1 MRIALLEDAT
11 EQAQHIQSI
20 LFQRGHHNYSFPN
33 GQIVLS
39 AVAQLP
45 VLLLI
50 LTLLVGAAPTA
61 AELSVT
67 RGSAGHSGASSA
79 NAPTNPVPQWVYTFR
94 PGESFSEVASA
105 LLAPNHPASQLL
117 QYNKIGNGT
126 TLAAGDSI
134 RIPLAWLKRQ
144 PQPARAT
151 SVTGTLQ
158 LISGTTS
165 QKIALGKDTLIRVG
179 DEILSASGTAT
190 IELTDGSEVRISPNS
205 RLIFNR
211 LTQYGKAG
219 MVDTRLRLNSGE
231 IHTRVKPIM
240 EGGARFEIETP
251 SAVAAVRGTA
261 FALQTSAQGT
271 RLQVTE
277 GDVDFGAPGK
287 TRRIPAGFG
296 ASLSTT
302 GNDSLS
308 IRRLPPAPTLNPLPP
323 RLTQLPTTM
332 TWQQSRAPMHRVDI
346 FESDTGRWVESR
358 KLTGN
363 SFDIGRLDNGSYEVH
378 LAALDTR
385 GIAGMPRILPVEVDL
400 QARAADLVTPA
411 DGDTVNDD
419 MPEFRW
425 QLNGDNEV
433 ARVEIAE
440 GKDFRNLIAT
450 SEWAPETA
458 ALPSRP
464 LGPGKYYWRVVT
476 EAGGNSVAT
485 TQPRELVVNGSL
497 PPVRIISVNYINS
510 QVRVFWEKVGTATG
524 YRLQLSE
531 EPGFNNIIKEATLS
545 DTTAALRLIPG
556 RRYFVRLK
564 AISDGPLQSRWGPGR
579 ELYLE

>member
-1 MRIALLEDAT
+1 MTDTPA
-11 EQAQHIQSI
+11 
-20 LFQRGHHNYSFPN
+20 PK
-33 GQIVLS
+33 
-39 AVAQLP
+39 LP

-50 LTLLVGAAPTA
+50 LALLACAGPASAD
-61 AELSVT
+61 LSIT
-67 RGSAGHSGASSA
+67 RGSAGQYTETSSA
-79 NAPTNPVPQWVYTFR
+79 STVPEWIYSLH
-94 PGESFSEVASA
+94 PGESFSEVAND
-105 LLAPNHPASQLL
+105 LLAPNYRARQLL
-117 QYNKIGNGT
+117 QYNKISNGAI
-126 TLAAGDSI
+126 LGEGDSI

-144 PQPARAT
+144 PQPAKAI
-151 SVTGTLQ
+151 SVSGSVQ
-158 LISGTTS
+158 LISASTGR
-165 QKIALGKDTLIRVG
+165 KIPLSENTLIRVG

-190 IELTDGSEVRISPNS
+190 IELADGSEVRISPNS

-219 MVDTRLRLNSGE
+219 MVDTRLRLNHGE
-231 IHTRVKPIM
+231 VHTRVKPVM

-261 FALQTSAQGT
+261 FVLQASPEGT

-277 GDVDFGAPGK
+277 GVVDFGAPGK
-287 TRRIPAGFG
+287 TQRIPAGYG
-296 ASLSTT
+296 ASLSTNSHS
-302 GNDSLS
+302 GLQ
-308 IRRLPPAPTLNPLPP
+308 IRRLPPAPEINPLPP
-323 RLTQLPTTM
+323 TLTQLPSTM
-332 TWQQSRAPMHRVDI
+332 TWQESLAPMYRVDI
-346 FESDTGRWVESR
+346 FEADSGRWVESR
-358 KLTGN
+358 RVTGN
-363 SFDIGRLDNGSYEVH
+363 SFDIGLLDNGSYEIQ
-378 LAALDTR
+378 LAALDSR
-385 GIAGMPRILPVEVDL
+385 GIAGMPGVVPVKVDL
-400 QARAADLVTPA
+400 QARAASLVSPA
-411 DGDTVNDD
+411 DGGTVNDD

-440 GKDFRNLIAT
+440 DKAFSNLITT
-450 SEWAPETA
+450 SEWAPETS

-464 LGPGKYYWRVVT
+464 LSPGQYYWRVVT

-485 TQPRELVVNGSL
+485 TEPRKVVVNGSL
-497 PPVRIISVNYINS
+497 PPVRILSVNYIDS
-510 QVRVFWEKVGTATG
+510 QVRVFWEKVDTATD

-564 AISDGPLQSRWGPGR
+564 ALSDGPLQSRWGPGR

>member
-1 MRIALLEDAT
+1 VPEWI
-11 EQAQHIQSI
+11 
-20 LFQRGHHNYSFPN
+20 Y
-33 GQIVLS
+33 
-39 AVAQLP
+39 
-45 VLLLI
+45 
-50 LTLLVGAAPTA
+50 TL
-61 AELSVT
+61 
-67 RGSAGHSGASSA
+67 H
-79 NAPTNPVPQWVYTFR
+79 
-94 PGESFSEVASA
+94 PGESFSEVAND
-105 LLAPNHPASQLL
+105 LLAQNYSASRLL
-117 QYNKIGNGT
+117 QYNKISNGAI
-126 TLAAGDSI
+126 LGAGDAV

-144 PQPARAT
+144 PQPAKAT
-151 SVTGTLQ
+151 TVSGTVQ
-158 LISGTTS
+158 LISGTTGR
-165 QKIALGKDTLIRVG
+165 KIPLSEDTLIRVG

-190 IELTDGSEVRISPNS
+190 IELADGSEVRISPNS
-205 RLIFNR
+205 RLLFNR

-219 MVDTRLRLNSGE
+219 MVDTRLRLNHGE
-231 IHTRVKPIM
+231 IHTRVKPVM

-261 FALQTSAQGT
+261 FALQTSGKGT
-271 RLQVTE
+271 SLQVTE
-277 GDVDFGAPGK
+277 GEVDFGAPGK

-296 ASLSTT
+296 ASLSTNSNR
-302 GNDSLS
+302 GLS
-308 IRRLPPAPTLNPLPP
+308 IRRLPPAPEINPLPP
-323 RLTQLPTTM
+323 TLTQLPSTM
-332 TWQQSRAPMHRVDI
+332 TWQDSRAPMHRVDI
-346 FESDTGRWVESR
+346 FEADSGRWVESR
-358 KLTGN
+358 KMTGN
-363 SFDIGRLDNGSYEVH
+363 SFDIGRLDNGSYEIH
-378 LAALDTR
+378 LAALDSR
-385 GIAGMPRILPVEVDL
+385 GIAGMPGVIPVDVAL
-400 QARAADLVTPA
+400 QARIASLASPS

-440 GKDFRNLIAT
+440 DKDFRNLVAT
-450 SEWAPETA
+450 SEWAPETS

-485 TQPRELVVNGSL
+485 TEARQLVVNGSL
-497 PPVRIISVNYINS
+497 PPVRIISVNYIDS
-510 QVRVFWEKVGTATG
+510 QVRVFWEKIVTATD

-564 AISDGPLQSRWGPGR
+564 ALSDGPLQSRWGPGR